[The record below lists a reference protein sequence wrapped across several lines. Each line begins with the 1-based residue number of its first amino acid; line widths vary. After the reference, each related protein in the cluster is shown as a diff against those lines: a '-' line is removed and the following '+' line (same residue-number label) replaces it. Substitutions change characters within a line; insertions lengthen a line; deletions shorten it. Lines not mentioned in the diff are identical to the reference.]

1 MNYYQH
7 HIGDFN
13 NATRHLSLVERA
25 IYRDLLDMYY
35 DTEKPIDASN
45 LERLARRLQCTTED
59 QTSALK
65 YILDEFFTLEDG
77 AYINN
82 RCEREIAEY
91 HGKRKQASDAGKAS
105 AKKRAAKKQQDPN
118 GGSSNDDRS
127 NSGSSTTV
135 EGQLSENPT
144 TVEETLNGN
153 LTDEQPTINHKPL
166 TNNHEPITSIYSSG
180 SSNACEE
187 KISFPPIQFSQYQAE
202 DHKRYSILECV
213 HVYPI
218 HYDFIELGKQR
229 NPGLPEQDLIAMFT
243 NFGDFFSAKSDSK
256 NTPSLWLVKW
266 FTWIQNN
273 KDEVRR
279 LREAKSLPKKQKS
292 FSNSAGRTQSEVSDW
307 MSEIGGDD
315 QPAMRD
321 VHEVEGGKYA

>member
-59 QTSALK
+59 QTAALK
-65 YILDEFFTLEDG
+65 YVLEEFFTLQDG

-82 RCEREIAEY
+82 RCEREIAEF
-91 HGKRKQASDAGKAS
+91 HGKRKQASEAGKAS
-105 AKKRAAKKQQDPN
+105 AKKRAEKKRQDPN
-118 GGSSNDDRS
+118 GGSSNAKQS
-127 NSGSSTTV
+127 NGDSSTDVEDQSNENSTTV
-135 EGQLSENPT
+135 EAA
-144 TVEETLNGN
+144 LNEN

-166 TNNHEPITSIYSSG
+166 TINQEPVTNNYSG
-180 SSNACEE
+180 SSNTREQD
-187 KISFPPIQFSQYQAE
+187 FPLPPIQFSQYQPE
-202 DHKRYSILECV
+202 DHKRYSVLECV
-213 HVYPI
+213 NVYPI

-229 NPGLPEQDLIAMFT
+229 NPDLPEQDLISMFT
-243 NFGDFFSAKSDSK
+243 NFGDFFSAKADSK

-279 LREAKSLPKKQKS
+279 QREAKSQPQKPKS
-292 FSNSAGRTQSEVSDW
+292 FSGAASRTQNEVSDW
-307 MSEIGGDD
+307 MSEIGSND

-321 VHEVEGGKYA
+321 VHEVEGVKYA

>member
-45 LERLARRLQCTTED
+45 LERLARRLQCATED
-59 QTSALK
+59 QTAALK
-65 YILDEFFTLEDG
+65 YVLEEFFTLQDG

-82 RCEREIAEY
+82 RCEREIAEF
-91 HGKRKQASDAGKAS
+91 HGKRKQASEAGKAS
-105 AKKRAAKKQQDPN
+105 AKKRAEKKRQDPN
-118 GGSSNDDRS
+118 GGSSNAKQSNDDSSTDVEDQS
-127 NSGSSTTV
+127 NENSTTV
-135 EGQLSENPT
+135 EAA
-144 TVEETLNGN
+144 LNEN

-166 TNNHEPITSIYSSG
+166 TINQEPVTNNYSG
-180 SSNACEE
+180 SSNTREQD
-187 KISFPPIQFSQYQAE
+187 FPLPPIQFSQYQPE
-202 DHKRYSILECV
+202 DHKRYSVLECV
-213 HVYPI
+213 NVYPI

-229 NPGLPEQDLIAMFT
+229 NPDLLEQDLISMFT
-243 NFGDFFSAKSDSK
+243 NFGDFFSAKADSK

-279 LREAKSLPKKQKS
+279 QREAKSQLQKPKS
-292 FSNSAGRTQSEVSDW
+292 FSGAASRTQNEVSDW
-307 MSEIGGDD
+307 MSEIGSND

-321 VHEVEGGKYA
+321 VHEVEGVKYA

>member
-59 QTSALK
+59 QTAALK
-65 YILDEFFTLEDG
+65 YVLEEFFTLQDG

-82 RCEREIAEY
+82 RCEREIAEF
-91 HGKRKQASDAGKAS
+91 HGKRKQASEAGKAS
-105 AKKRAAKKQQDPN
+105 AKKRAEKKQQGPN
-118 GGSSNDDRS
+118 GGSSNAEQS
-127 NSGSSTTV
+127 NGDSSTDVEDQSNENSTTV
-135 EGQLSENPT
+135 EAA
-144 TVEETLNGN
+144 LNEN

-166 TNNHEPITSIYSSG
+166 TINQEPVTNNYSG
-180 SSNACEE
+180 SSNTREQD
-187 KISFPPIQFSQYQAE
+187 FPLPPIQFSQYQPE
-202 DHKRYSILECV
+202 DHKRYSVLECV
-213 HVYPI
+213 NVYPI

-229 NPGLPEQDLIAMFT
+229 NPELPEQDLISMFT
-243 NFGDFFSAKSDSK
+243 NFGDFFSAKADSK

-279 LREAKSLPKKQKS
+279 QREAKSQPQKPKS
-292 FSNSAGRTQSEVSDW
+292 FSGAASRTQNEVSDW
-307 MSEIGGDD
+307 MSEIGSND

-321 VHEVEGGKYA
+321 VHEVEGVKYA

>member
-45 LERLARRLQCTTED
+45 LERLARRLQCATED
-59 QTSALK
+59 QTAALK
-65 YILDEFFTLEDG
+65 YVLEEFFTLQDG

-82 RCEREIAEY
+82 RCEREIAEF
-91 HGKRKQASDAGKAS
+91 HGKRKQASEAGKAS
-105 AKKRAAKKQQDPN
+105 AKKRAEKKQQGPN
-118 GGSSNDDRS
+118 GGSSNAKQS
-127 NSGSSTTV
+127 NGDSSTDVEDQSNENSTTV
-135 EGQLSENPT
+135 EAA
-144 TVEETLNGN
+144 LNEN

-166 TNNHEPITSIYSSG
+166 TINQEPVTNNYSG
-180 SSNACEE
+180 SSNTREQD
-187 KISFPPIQFSQYQAE
+187 FPLPPIQFSQYQPE
-202 DHKRYSILECV
+202 DHKRYSVLECV
-213 HVYPI
+213 NVYPI

-229 NPGLPEQDLIAMFT
+229 NPELPEQDLISMFT
-243 NFGDFFSAKSDSK
+243 NFGDFFSAKADSK

-279 LREAKSLPKKQKS
+279 QREAKSQPQKPKS
-292 FSNSAGRTQSEVSDW
+292 FSGAASRTQNEVSDW
-307 MSEIGGDD
+307 MSEIGSND

-321 VHEVEGGKYA
+321 VHEVEGVKYA

>member
-59 QTSALK
+59 QTAALK
-65 YILDEFFTLEDG
+65 YVLEEFFTLQDG

-82 RCEREIAEY
+82 RCEREIAEF
-91 HGKRKQASDAGKAS
+91 HGKRKQASEAGKAS
-105 AKKRAAKKQQDPN
+105 AKKRAEKKRQDPN
-118 GGSSNDDRS
+118 GGSSNAKQS
-127 NSGSSTTV
+127 NGDSSTDVEDQSNENSTTV
-135 EGQLSENPT
+135 EAA
-144 TVEETLNGN
+144 LNEN

-166 TNNHEPITSIYSSG
+166 TINQEPLTNNYSG
-180 SSNACEE
+180 SSNTREQD
-187 KISFPPIQFSQYQAE
+187 FPLPPIQFSQYQPE
-202 DHKRYSILECV
+202 DHKRYSVLECV
-213 HVYPI
+213 NVYPI

-229 NPGLPEQDLIAMFT
+229 NPDLPEQDLISMFT
-243 NFGDFFSAKSDSK
+243 NFGDFFSAKADSK

-279 LREAKSLPKKQKS
+279 QREAKSQPQKPKS
-292 FSNSAGRTQSEVSDW
+292 FSGAASRTQNEVSDW
-307 MSEIGGDD
+307 MSEIGSND

-321 VHEVEGGKYA
+321 VHEVEGVKYA

>member
-59 QTSALK
+59 QTAALK
-65 YILDEFFTLEDG
+65 YVLEEFFTLQDG

-82 RCEREIAEY
+82 RCEREIAEF
-91 HGKRKQASDAGKAS
+91 HGKRKQASEAGKAS
-105 AKKRAAKKQQDPN
+105 AKKRAEKKQQDPN
-118 GGSSNDDRS
+118 GGSSNAKQS
-127 NSGSSTTV
+127 NGDSSTDVEDQSNENSTTV
-135 EGQLSENPT
+135 EAA
-144 TVEETLNGN
+144 LNEN

-166 TNNHEPITSIYSSG
+166 TINQEPVTNNYSG
-180 SSNACEE
+180 SSNTREQD
-187 KISFPPIQFSQYQAE
+187 FPLPPIQFSQYQPE
-202 DHKRYSILECV
+202 DHKRYSVLECV
-213 HVYPI
+213 NVYPI

-229 NPGLPEQDLIAMFT
+229 NPELPEQDLISMFT
-243 NFGDFFSAKSDSK
+243 NFGDFFSAKADSK

-279 LREAKSLPKKQKS
+279 QREAKSQPQKPKS
-292 FSNSAGRTQSEVSDW
+292 FSGAASRTQNEVSDW
-307 MSEIGGDD
+307 MSEIGSNDR
-315 QPAMRD
+315 PAMRD
-321 VHEVEGGKYA
+321 VHEVEGVKYA

>member
-59 QTSALK
+59 QTAALK
-65 YILDEFFTLEDG
+65 YVLEEFFTLQDG

-105 AKKRAAKKQQDPN
+105 AKKRAEKKQQDPN
-118 GGSSNDDRS
+118 GGSSNAEQSNDDSSTDVEDQS
-127 NSGSSTTV
+127 NENSTTV
-135 EGQLSENPT
+135 EAA
-144 TVEETLNGN
+144 LNEN

-166 TNNHEPITSIYSSG
+166 TINQEPVTNNYSG
-180 SSNACEE
+180 SSNTREQD
-187 KISFPPIQFSQYQAE
+187 FPLPPIQFSQYQPE
-202 DHKRYSILECV
+202 DHKRYSVLECV
-213 HVYPI
+213 NVYPI

-229 NPGLPEQDLIAMFT
+229 NPDLPEQDLISMFT
-243 NFGDFFSAKSDSK
+243 NFGDFFSAKADSK

-279 LREAKSLPKKQKS
+279 QREAKSQLQKPKS
-292 FSNSAGRTQSEVSDW
+292 FSGAASRTQNEVSDW
-307 MSEIGGDD
+307 MSEIGSND

-321 VHEVEGGKYA
+321 VHEVEGVKYA

>member
-59 QTSALK
+59 QTAALK
-65 YILDEFFTLEDG
+65 YVLEEFFTLQDG

-82 RCEREIAEY
+82 RCEREIAEF
-91 HGKRKQASDAGKAS
+91 HGKRKQASEAGKAS
-105 AKKRAAKKQQDPN
+105 AKKRAEKKRQDPN
-118 GGSSNDDRS
+118 GGSSNAKQS
-127 NSGSSTTV
+127 NGDSSTNVEDQSNENSTTV
-135 EGQLSENPT
+135 EAA
-144 TVEETLNGN
+144 LNEN

-166 TNNHEPITSIYSSG
+166 TINQEPLTNNYSG
-180 SSNACEE
+180 SSNTREQD
-187 KISFPPIQFSQYQAE
+187 FPLPPIQFSQYQPE
-202 DHKRYSILECV
+202 DHKRYSVLECV
-213 HVYPI
+213 NIYPI

-229 NPGLPEQDLIAMFT
+229 NPDLPEQDLLSMFT
-243 NFGDFFSAKSDSK
+243 NFGDFFSAKADSK

-279 LREAKSLPKKQKS
+279 QREAKSQPQKPKS
-292 FSNSAGRTQSEVSDW
+292 FSGAASRTQNEVSDW
-307 MSEIGGDD
+307 MSEIGSND

-321 VHEVEGGKYA
+321 VHEVEGVKYA

>member
-59 QTSALK
+59 QTAALK
-65 YILDEFFTLEDG
+65 YVLEEFFTLQDG

-82 RCEREIAEY
+82 RCEREIAEF
-91 HGKRKQASDAGKAS
+91 HGKRKQASEAGKAS
-105 AKKRAAKKQQDPN
+105 AKKRAEKKRQDPN
-118 GGSSNDDRS
+118 GGSSNAKQS
-127 NSGSSTTV
+127 NGDSSTNVEDQSNENSTTV
-135 EGQLSENPT
+135 EAA
-144 TVEETLNGN
+144 LNEN

-166 TNNHEPITSIYSSG
+166 TINQEPLTNNYSG
-180 SSNACEE
+180 SSNTREQD
-187 KISFPPIQFSQYQAE
+187 FPLPPIQFSQYQPE
-202 DHKRYSILECV
+202 DHKRYSVLECV
-213 HVYPI
+213 NVYPI

-229 NPGLPEQDLIAMFT
+229 NPELPEQDLISMFT
-243 NFGDFFSAKSDSK
+243 NFGDFFSAKADSK

-279 LREAKSLPKKQKS
+279 QREAKSQPQKPKS
-292 FSNSAGRTQSEVSDW
+292 FSGAASRTQNEVSDW
-307 MSEIGGDD
+307 MSEIGSND

-321 VHEVEGGKYA
+321 VHEVEGVKYA

>member
-59 QTSALK
+59 QTAALK
-65 YILDEFFTLEDG
+65 YVLEEFFTLQDG

-82 RCEREIAEY
+82 RCEREIAEF
-91 HGKRKQASDAGKAS
+91 HGKRKQASEAGKAS
-105 AKKRAAKKQQDPN
+105 AKKRAEKKQQGPN
-118 GGSSNDDRS
+118 GGSSNAEQS
-127 NSGSSTTV
+127 NGDSSTDV
-135 EGQLSENPT
+135 EDQSNENST
-144 TVEETLNGN
+144 NVEAALNEN

-166 TNNHEPITSIYSSG
+166 TINQEPVTNNYSG
-180 SSNACEE
+180 SSNTREQD
-187 KISFPPIQFSQYQAE
+187 FPLPPIQFSQYQPE
-202 DHKRYSILECV
+202 DHKRYSVLECV
-213 HVYPI
+213 NVYPI

-229 NPGLPEQDLIAMFT
+229 NPELPEQDLISMFT
-243 NFGDFFSAKSDSK
+243 NFGDFFSAKADSK

-279 LREAKSLPKKQKS
+279 QREAKSQPQKPKS
-292 FSNSAGRTQSEVSDW
+292 FSGAASRTQNEVSDW
-307 MSEIGGDD
+307 MSEIGSND

-321 VHEVEGGKYA
+321 VHEVEGVKYA